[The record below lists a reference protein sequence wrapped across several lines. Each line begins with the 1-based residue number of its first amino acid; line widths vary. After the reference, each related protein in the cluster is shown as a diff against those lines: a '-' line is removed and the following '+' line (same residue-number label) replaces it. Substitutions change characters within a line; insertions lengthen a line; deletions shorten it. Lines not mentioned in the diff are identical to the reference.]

1 MARHGTAE
9 TTRGTEV
16 EELESPFQASRTDG
30 RSDRRVIYDLAES
43 AEPDTTFTYDEL
55 INALQE
61 GTDREISRAH
71 IYAAVGA
78 ANKGLL
84 AYRKRYLGVISGQGY
99 RVIRADEQLGV
110 ALVKKDRAN
119 GYLKRGIDL
128 LRNARLDELDAA
140 QRTLHEGQLM
150 IMAGLHQAIQESDRR
165 HKRADELIQGLLTS
179 NKEIQERLEHLET
192 RND

>member
-1 MARHGTAE
+1 MDE
-9 TTRGTEV
+9 Q
-16 EELESPFQASRTDG
+16 ESPFQPSRADG
-30 RSDRRVIYDLAES
+30 RSDRKVIYDLAEN
-43 AEPDTTFTYDEL
+43 AEPDTTFTYTEL
-55 INALQE
+55 LEALQE
-61 GTDREISRAH
+61 GTEREITNSH
-71 IYAAVGA
+71 VYAAVAA

-84 AYRKRYLGVISGQGY
+84 TDHKRYLGVVRGLGY
-99 RVIRADEQLGV
+99 RVIRADEQLGA

-165 HKRADELIQGLLTS
+165 HKRADELIQGLLNS
-179 NKEIQERLEHLET
+179 SKEIQERLDHLEA

>member
-1 MARHGTAE
+1 M
-9 TTRGTEV
+9 
-16 EELESPFQASRTDG
+16 EELENPFQASRADG
-30 RSDRRVIYDLAES
+30 RSDRRVIYDLAEN
-43 AEPDTTFTYDEL
+43 AEPDTVFTYNEL
-55 INALQE
+55 IEALQE
-61 GTDREISRAH
+61 GTDREITRSH
-71 IYAAVGA
+71 VYAAIGA
-78 ANKGLL
+78 ANRNLL
-84 AYRKRYLGVISGQGY
+84 DEQKRYLGVVTGTGY
-99 RVIRADEQLGV
+99 RVIRADEQLTA

-165 HKRADELIQGLLTS
+165 HDRADQLIQGLLNS

-192 RND
+192 RTD